1 MFTINRQIT
10 STTKVSANL
19 KIAAAAAPAQTL
31 RTSAPI
37 TATPITGEL
46 NPPQGFTGPSPNLP
60 EANTPGYVPTTGNDR
75 QASLNE
81 ALEMVSQTDAL
92 RALIGPGS
100 STDIGADTAAD
111 IALLTAPINNGRP
124 AFDQDYSTPSVG
136 ENPVSSGNPMNGFL
150 GGSIGGLLGA
160 AAQSD
165 VKTLADF
172 NSRGLFAADP
182 KTSFPGPTSGAP
194 AETDGNGE
202 VSVRIPTKPVEE
214 ESFFSKLAKLF
225 TGQITLSGEPTE
237 RQKALDATRADT
249 PAEENTPVFIVTQT
263 LLDQKRAAKAGKP
276 TSQGGSGDATPVDD
290 GGLGGVVRDGSI
302 AVNQSSING
311 RNLFG
316 QPGGAGGE
324 NVSGGNKGL
333 NGFTNPNGAGVI
345 DPGPDGGSPQGDA
358 RFAEDP
364 GQATGGRQTSP
375 NLNGGR
381 DSGQQSDSTTSN
393 TSTTLAAGARN
404 LTLTGTAAINGTG
417 NALDNLINGNEA
429 ANQLRGGAGDD
440 TLNGRGGNDLLDGGR
455 GRDVLT
461 GGTGADRFRFSS
473 SGSFGSNKADRITDF
488 SSSEGDRIEISRSAF
503 GIDAG
508 AQVSFQTVSSR
519 VELIRALES
528 STLLIQDTRDGSLL
542 FNQNGA
548 AAGAGQGGIFAL
560 VSNGASLQASN
571 FTLLA

>member
-1 MFTINRQIT
+1 MFSIKRQIT
-10 STTKVSANL
+10 STAKVSTTRLSTAST
-19 KIAAAAAPAQTL
+19 APAQTL
-31 RTSAPI
+31 SKTAAIAAVTS
-37 TATPITGEL
+37 GKL
-46 NPPQGFTGPSPNLP
+46 NPPQGFAGPSTNLP
-60 EANTPGYVPTTGNDR
+60 EANTPGFVPTTSADR
-75 QASLNE
+75 QASLNQ
-81 ALEMVSQTDAL
+81 ALGVVSQADAL
-92 RALIGPGS
+92 RALTGPGS
-100 STDIGADTAAD
+100 STGTGSATAAD
-111 IALLTAPINNGRP
+111 MALLNGSINTGRP
-124 AFDQDYSTPSVG
+124 AFDQGFSSTPNVG
-136 ENPVSSGNPMNGFL
+136 ANPVSSGNPMNGFL

-160 AAQSD
+160 TAQSD
-165 VKTLADF
+165 VKTLSDF
-172 NSRGLFAADP
+172 NNRGLFAADP
-182 KTSFPGPTSGAP
+182 KTSFPGPTSGAN

-202 VSVRIPTKPVEE
+202 VSEKIPTKPVAEE
-214 ESFFSKLAKLF
+214 GFFSKLAKLF
-225 TGQITLSGEPTE
+225 TGQITLSGEKTE
-237 RQKALDATRADT
+237 RQKALDATLDT
-249 PAEENTPVFIVTQT
+249 PREENTPISIVTQT
-263 LLDQKRAAKAGKP
+263 LLDQKRAAKGGKP
-276 TSQGGSGDATPVDD
+276 TSQGGSGDVTPVDD
-290 GGLGGVVRDGSI
+290 GGIGRGGTIGSI

-316 QPGGAGGE
+316 QPGGPGGE

-345 DPGPDGGSPQGDA
+345 NPGPDGGSPQGDA

-381 DSGQQSDSTTSN
+381 DAGRQSDSTTSN

-429 ANQLRGGAGDD
+429 ANQLRGGAGND

-519 VELIRALES
+519 TELIRALES

-542 FNQNGA
+542 FNQNGS
-548 AAGAGQGGIFAL
+548 AAGAGRGGIFAL
-560 VSNGASLQASN
+560 VSNGASLQASD